1 MTDSD
6 QASGVSI
13 PRGIVSIHSDEDVPV
28 LPRDVYES
36 TKKDA
41 IPSRRWSKEAA
52 EPEESET
59 LPPLFWDKVTRSL
72 VGVLKTQTKLP

>member
-13 PRGIVSIHSDEDVPV
+13 PRGIVSVHSQEDVPV

-36 TKKDA
+36 IKKDA
-41 IPSRRWSKEAA
+41 IPSRRWSKEAD
-52 EPEESET
+52 EPE
-59 LPPLFWDKVTRSL
+59 
-72 VGVLKTQTKLP
+72 

>member
-13 PRGIVSIHSDEDVPV
+13 PRGIVSVHSHEDVLV

-36 TKKDA
+36 IKKDM
-41 IPSRRWSKEAA
+41 IPSRRWSKEDA
-52 EPEESET
+52 EPE
-59 LPPLFWDKVTRSL
+59 
-72 VGVLKTQTKLP
+72 